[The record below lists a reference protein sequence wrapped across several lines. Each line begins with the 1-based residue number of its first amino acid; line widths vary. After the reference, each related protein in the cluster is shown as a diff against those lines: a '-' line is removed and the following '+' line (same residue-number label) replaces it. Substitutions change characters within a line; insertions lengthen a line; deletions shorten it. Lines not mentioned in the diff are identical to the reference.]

1 MRYSKQ
7 ILKIFFAIFFLI
19 IIVFGVYR
27 LSPILQGPEVEIYN
41 LENGEIKNGTFLEIK
56 GSSKN
61 LHKLYI
67 NGSLTE
73 IEKTGNFETRLALF
87 PKNNILQI
95 VGVDKFGREI
105 KKTYNIYSQ

>member
-7 ILKIFFAIFFLI
+7 IIKIFLILFFLG
-19 IIVFGVYR
+19 VLGFGFYR
-27 LSPILQGPEVEIYN
+27 LYPILQGPYIEVYN
-41 LENGEIKNGTFLEIK
+41 LRNGDTKEGTFLEVA
-56 GSSKN
+56 GNSKN

-73 IEKTGNFETRLALF
+73 IGKTGNWQSRLALF

-95 VGVDKFGREI
+95 IGIDKFGRETS
-105 KKTYNIYSQ
+105 KTFNIYSK